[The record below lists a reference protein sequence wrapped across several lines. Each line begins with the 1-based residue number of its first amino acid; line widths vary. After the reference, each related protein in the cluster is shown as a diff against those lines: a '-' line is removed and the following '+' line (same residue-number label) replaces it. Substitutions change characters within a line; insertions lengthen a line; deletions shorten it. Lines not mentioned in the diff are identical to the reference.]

1 MSCLEIATRVGKL
14 AMASVLQ
21 ALSGARIKE
30 KAELFQTLM
39 EATGLVSSI
48 TTDTASTADHI
59 DDGFGFRSTRL
70 H

>member
-1 MSCLEIATRVGKL
+1 
-14 AMASVLQ
+14 MASVLQ